1 MNRRIKQVWLLAIL
15 SSFLLIGLQTY
26 WLYNSVTYSMGEM
39 GKKNA
44 EKAEQAIVTYQTNIG
59 EAVKEKSHIG
69 YVVTAY
75 FSDSKRPC
83 TSRTVNPCSRRKRI
97 MFLPVA
103 AGSMTGNDTRLIF
116 SASLVNF
123 PVGDFSI
130 ANFKQKNNYFHQI
143 VMKLQQEVLC
153 NTHFVQL
160 ERHSLLFRH
169 YAFVDTKDYLADQ
182 LFIQEKVRVYFR

>member
-1 MNRRIKQVWLLAIL
+1 M
-15 SSFLLIGLQTY
+15 S
-26 WLYNSVTYSMGEM
+26 
-39 GKKNA
+39 
-44 EKAEQAIVTYQTNIG
+44 
-59 EAVKEKSHIG
+59 
-69 YVVTAY
+69 
-75 FSDSKRPC
+75 
-83 TSRTVNPCSRRKRI
+83 
-97 MFLPVA
+97 
-103 AGSMTGNDTRLIF
+103 GNDTRLIF

-160 ERHSLLFRH
+160 ESHSLLFRH

-182 LFIQEKVRVYFR
+182 LFIQEKVRVYFRQETHRTDNDYCVIFCKVRKRDETVFLTALQKLPSKMLLLGHTGYLDFCRSFQELLNAPQKEGLHE

>member
-1 MNRRIKQVWLLAIL
+1 
-15 SSFLLIGLQTY
+15 
-26 WLYNSVTYSMGEM
+26 
-39 GKKNA
+39 
-44 EKAEQAIVTYQTNIG
+44 
-59 EAVKEKSHIG
+59 
-69 YVVTAY
+69 
-75 FSDSKRPC
+75 
-83 TSRTVNPCSRRKRI
+83 
-97 MFLPVA
+97 
-103 AGSMTGNDTRLIF
+103 MTGNDTRLIF

-160 ERHSLLFRH
+160 ESHSLLFRH

-182 LFIQEKVRVYFR
+182 LFILEKVRVYFRQETHRTDNDYCGQKA